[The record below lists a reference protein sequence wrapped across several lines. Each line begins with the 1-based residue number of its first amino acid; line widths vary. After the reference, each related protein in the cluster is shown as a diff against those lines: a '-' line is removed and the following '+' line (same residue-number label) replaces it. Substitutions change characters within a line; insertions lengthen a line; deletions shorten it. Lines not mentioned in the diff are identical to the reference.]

1 VKTVIFAHGKESGPQ
16 GVKINALSQVA
27 RRHGWRCLSPDFR
40 GLDPGAR
47 VARLLQVAENISGR
61 LLLAGSSMG
70 GYVVTAAAAEL
81 NPAGLFLMAPALGMP
96 GYPETDLA
104 PHAGRVLA
112 VHGWR
117 DSVVPV
123 EHVIAWAG
131 RYRVELTV
139 LDDEHTLQRSLPQLE
154 ELFSSLLTAFAPAAP
169 EIIASL

>member
-27 RRHGWRCLSPDFR
+27 RRHGWRCVSPDFR
-40 GLDPGAR
+40 GLDPAAR
-47 VARLLQVAENISGR
+47 VARLQQVAADISGA

-70 GYVVTAAAAEL
+70 GYVATAAAAEL
-81 NPAGLFLMAPALGMP
+81 NPVGLFLMAPALGMP

-104 PHAGRVLA
+104 PQAGRVLA

-131 RYRVELTV
+131 RHRVELNV
-139 LDDEHTLQRSLPQLE
+139 LDDEHTLQSSLPQLE
-154 ELFSSLLTAFAPAAP
+154 ERFSSLLSSLAPVAP
-169 EIIASL
+169 GIIAAL